1 MKRRILS
8 MLPIEVYQYIA
19 LNFGLLILAAW
30 FYILLLILRE
40 FRKFA
45 GIFMSGQTTNAGSE
59 EVMAL
64 CKDSVDRASQ
74 FNIQH
79 EQTISELLHVQA
91 NLENQLAQIR
101 ASTADHITK
110 EEQASINELNKKLS
124 RSHKL
129 IRRLKGDLDV
139 SGKKLKYAK
148 SKLEDQFQSVGNLQ
162 EQNSSLQREIE
173 QLKVEIKTVHQSSGP
188 ANDQEIQ
195 AIVQQYERQIEEQNQ
210 LIDQLSVDLPQQEG
224 GNTEALKE
232 ELHHAKQKIKHL
244 SKENKFIESR
254 YLEAV
259 KQADADKK
267 RTKSSDA

>member
-1 MKRRILS
+1 

-45 GIFMSGQTTNAGSE
+45 GIFMSGKGVNTSDSE

-79 EQTISELLHVQA
+79 EQTISELLQVQT
-91 NLENQLAQIR
+91 NLESQLAHIR

-110 EEQASINELNKKLS
+110 EEQSSINELNKKLS

-129 IRRLKGDLDV
+129 IRRLKGDLDI

-148 SKLEDQFQSVGNLQ
+148 SKLEDQFQSVGTLQ
-162 EQNSSLQREIE
+162 EENSSLQREIE
-173 QLKVEIKTVHQSSGP
+173 QLKVEIQTVHQSAVPS
-188 ANDQEIQ
+188 NEQEIH
-195 AIVQQYERQIEEQNQ
+195 AIVKQYERQIEEQNQ
-210 LIDQLSVDLPQQEG
+210 LIEQLSVEQPEHDGEALQQE
-224 GNTEALKE
+224 
-232 ELHHAKQKIKHL
+232 LHQAKQKIKHL
-244 SKENKFIESR
+244 AKENKFIESR

-259 KQADADKK
+259 KQADADKARIQK
-267 RTKSSDA
+267 Q

>member
-1 MKRRILS
+1 

-45 GIFMSGQTTNAGSE
+45 GVFMNNQTNSPE
-59 EVMAL
+59 SNEVVAL
-64 CKDSVDRASQ
+64 CKDSVERATQ
-74 FNIQH
+74 FNNQH
-79 EQTISELLHVQA
+79 EQTITELLHVQA

-124 RSHKL
+124 RSQKL
-129 IRRLKGDLDV
+129 IKRLKGDLDM

-148 SKLEDQFQSVGNLQ
+148 TKLEDQFQSVGSLKQENTDLQ
-162 EQNSSLQREIE
+162 KEIE
-173 QLKVEIKTVHQSSGP
+173 QLKTQMKSVQVSEHSP
-188 ANDQEIQ
+188 NEQEIQ
-195 AIVQQYERQIEEQNQ
+195 ALVQQYERQIAEQNQ
-210 LIDQLSVDLPQQEG
+210 LIDQLSVDLPEPSGDIDTKALETELQQ
-224 GNTEALKE
+224 
-232 ELHHAKQKIKHL
+232 AKQKIKHL
-244 SKENKFIESR
+244 TKENKFIESR

-259 KQADADKK
+259 KQSEPNNGN
-267 RTKSSDA
+267 T